1 MDLIWQG
8 ILAALRLLVT
18 WDPEI
23 VRITLLTLKISG
35 LATAISLVAGV
46 PLGAGLALTQ
56 FPGRRLVVSVIN
68 AGMGLPPVV
77 VGLFITILLWR
88 SGPFGSLRLLFTPP
102 AMVLAQVVIA
112 TPLVAGLTLSA
123 LQGLD
128 PRLRLQVAS
137 LGASPLQLVAVL
149 LWEARL
155 GVLAA
160 VIAGFGGVVSE
171 VGASMMVGGNITDS
185 TRVLTTA
192 IVLEV
197 GKGEFDIAI
206 ALSLILMA
214 LAYGVTVFLT
224 VLQQRRSEQ

>member
-128 PRLRLQVAS
+128 PRLRLQVAA

-171 VGASMMVGGNITDS
+171 LGASMMVGGNITDS

-214 LAYGVTVFLT
+214 LAYGVTLFLT
-224 VLQQRRSEQ
+224 VLQQRRSER

>member
-1 MDLIWQG
+1 M
-8 ILAALRLLVT
+8 RLLAT

-23 VRITLLTLKISG
+23 VRITLLTMKISG
-35 LATAISLVAGV
+35 LATAVSLVAGV

-56 FPGRRLVVSVIN
+56 FPGRRLAVSVIN

-128 PRLRLQVAS
+128 PRLRLQVAA

-214 LAYGVTVFLT
+214 LAYGVTLFLT
-224 VLQQRRSEQ
+224 VLQQRRSER